1 MLVNLLIAIMKK
13 EHIWLGL
20 WYILIAFPIF
30 YSNAFAQTYKYFH
43 IYDVAHSCYLAAGAS
58 YDGHVYHLRADNLG
72 DNAQWRFVAADSG
85 YYYLVDRRH
94 GAALSIT
101 GQITTYT
108 GDARCQ
114 WRAEPATTVG
124 AYWFKNRQN
133 GLAVVGGDVYDGKIY
148 IQAPGERRNAQWV
161 LRLVE
166 DGTIGPDFY
175 VTKQELLKIDLDTN
189 AVNRIEVPPLF
200 AVNQVV
206 TNGTSVEQT
215 TSIEARKTETTTESW
230 EFSKSVS
237 ISVAISVKS
246 GVTVSGVAEVSS
258 EVTTTYQESYTWT
271 NKVEISK
278 TTEYLWTIPVTV
290 PANNA
295 VRVTAMIKKYTTQVP
310 FNAIVRSTYG
320 DGTVETDTVHGT
332 WYGVEYI
339 TGAVTF
345 EDVSAIH
352 EKPTTFVDRPVLHSA
367 WKNHAIVIDACA
379 LGEYHLGIYD
389 VVGRLKSFSSGF
401 ADKPFTTSYR
411 IDCAGTY
418 IVRLI
423 TNGHVYQESILAIR

>member
-1 MLVNLLIAIMKK
+1 MF
-13 EHIWLGL
+13 HT
-20 WYILIAFPIF
+20 
-30 YSNAFAQTYKYFH
+30 SAFAQTYKYFN

-58 YDGHVYHLRADNLG
+58 YAGCVYHIKADNLG
-72 DNAQWRFVAADSG
+72 DNAQWRFEAADSG

-94 GAALSIT
+94 GAAMASDIEGGLAPISQGAGHI
-101 GQITTYT
+101 QAYT
-108 GDARCQ
+108 GKTSCQ
-114 WRAEPATTVG
+114 WRAEKATTVG
-124 AYWFKNRQN
+124 AYWLKDRKY
-133 GLAVVGGDVYDGKIY
+133 GLAIVSGDVYDGNIY

-161 LRLVE
+161 LKLVE

-175 VTKQELLKIDLDTN
+175 VTKQELLEIELDTN
-189 AVNRIEVPPLF
+189 TVNRIEVPPLF

-230 EFSKSVS
+230 EFNKSVS
-237 ISVAISVKS
+237 ISVAIAVKS

-258 EVTTTYQESYTWT
+258 EVTTTYEQSYSWT

-278 TTEYLWTIPVTV
+278 MTEYLWTIPVTV
-290 PANNA
+290 PANSA

-320 DGTVETDTVHGT
+320 DGAVKTDTVQGT

-339 TGAVTF
+339 TGAVSF

-352 EKPTTFVDRPVLHSA
+352 DRPIAHRERPVLRVSC
-367 WKNHAIVIDACA
+367 KNYIIVIDACA
-379 LGEYHLGIYD
+379 LGEYQLGIYD
-389 VVGRLKSFSSGF
+389 AVGRLKSVSTGF
-401 ADKPFTTSYR
+401 AYKPFTTSYR
-411 IDCAGTY
+411 MDCAGFF

-423 TNGHVYQESILAIR
+423 TNGNVYQERILAIP

>member
-1 MLVNLLIAIMKK
+1 MKN
-13 EHIWLGL
+13 EHIWSGL
-20 WYILIAFPIF
+20 WYILIAFPMS
-30 YSNAFAQTYKYFH
+30 YSGAFAQAYKYFH

-58 YDGHVYHLRADNLG
+58 YDGHVYHLREDNLG
-72 DNAQWRFVAADSG
+72 DNAQWRFVEADSG

-101 GQITTYT
+101 GQITAYT
-108 GDARCQ
+108 DDARCQ
-114 WRAEPATTVG
+114 WKAEPATTVG
-124 AYWFKNRQN
+124 TYWFKNREN

-166 DGTIGPDFY
+166 DGTIGPAFY

-200 AVNQVV
+200 AVDQVV
-206 TNGTSVEQT
+206 TNSTSAEQT

-230 EFSKSVS
+230 EFNKTVS
-237 ISVAISVKS
+237 ISVAISVQS
-246 GVTVSGVAEVSS
+246 GVTVKGVAEVSS
-258 EVTTTYQESYTWT
+258 EVTTTYQESYSWT

-290 PANNA
+290 PAKDS
-295 VRVTAMIKKYTTQVP
+295 VRVRAMVKKYTTQVP

-320 DGTVETDTVHGT
+320 DGTVETDTVQGT

-345 EDVSAIH
+345 EDITAIH
-352 EKPTTFVDRPVLHSA
+352 ERPIAGRSRPVLECA
-367 WKNHAIVIDACA
+367 WKDHAIVIDAWPV
-379 LGEYHLGIYD
+379 GEYQLGIYD
-389 VVGRLKSFSSGF
+389 AAGRLESVSSGF
-401 ADKPFTTSYR
+401 ADKSFTTSYR
-411 IDCAGTY
+411 IDCAGAY
-418 IVRLI
+418 VVRLI
-423 TNGHVYQESILAIR
+423 TNGHVYQAHILAIR